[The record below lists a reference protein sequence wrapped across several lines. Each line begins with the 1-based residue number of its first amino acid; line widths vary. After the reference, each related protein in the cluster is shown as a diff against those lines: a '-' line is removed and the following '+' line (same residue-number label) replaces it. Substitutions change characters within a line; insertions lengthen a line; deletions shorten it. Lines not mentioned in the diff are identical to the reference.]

1 MKRRSLVMIVYIF
14 FCTVGL
20 AAGEQS
26 FPVYNEPAGD
36 ESVSLSQPDSTSSN
50 ESTDDEITN
59 LPHPDS
65 VSSNPLGLLM
75 DILDGKH
82 LALITVV
89 ILLVFFMVLIFY
101 ICPTIARIKNQEK
114 VLEELISKIN
124 NIEESVCSMG
134 GLSKRL
140 VEIERRTLEI
150 PRMLSKMYSKLRNHS
165 NVEEN
170 IRKTRERA

>member
-1 MKRRSLVMIVYIF
+1 MKRYFLVTIVYVL
-14 FCTVGL
+14 FCAMGL
-20 AAGEQS
+20 AASAQPI
-26 FPVYNEPAGD
+26 PVSNEPAGD
-36 ESVSLSQPDSTSSN
+36 ESVNLPQTDSTSSN
-50 ESTDDEITN
+50 
-59 LPHPDS
+59 
-65 VSSNPLGLLM
+65 PLGFLM
-75 DILDGKH
+75 DISDGKH

-150 PRMLSKMYSKLRNHS
+150 PKMLSKMYSKLRNHS
-165 NVEEN
+165 DVEKN
-170 IRKTRERA
+170 IRSTRDRV